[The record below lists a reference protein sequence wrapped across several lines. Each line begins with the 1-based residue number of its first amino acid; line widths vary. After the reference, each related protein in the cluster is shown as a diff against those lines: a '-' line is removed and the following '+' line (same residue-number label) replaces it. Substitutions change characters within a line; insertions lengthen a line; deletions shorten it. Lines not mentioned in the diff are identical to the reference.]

1 MGCCGE
7 KNNKFS
13 TMEFFVDLFI
23 LEPNNGQKSCFIIK
37 KIESQKFEKV
47 IEKTLK
53 EHLADSKIL
62 NNKIL
67 GEKFQ
72 FNINNSL
79 FYCYTNENPIVKNF
93 LQIKDLEPFNFE
105 SLYKIS
111 ILLTKNYDKLSLPKI
126 NLINK
131 TKFSSD
137 LNNLNLD
144 FSNVEIDN
152 QKIFDPNLTC
162 DNFILTKPNL
172 TENLSENE
180 GNNNDNENDDMD
192 VNNGQNNESDDN
204 DSEFN
209 SLDEGDE
216 ENNINGNN
224 AENENIKNYI
234 HITGEINANTVKDV
248 FMKLS
253 KYKKVDDEYDN
264 NYELNPKGR
273 KSKGSIYNEDD
284 FFKQKKSGISIV
296 DENILSKR
304 GKEMYRIDEQ
314 EKFESSIDSDIE
326 NKNKEKND
334 ENKINDK
341 NVIDSVFIEEVKMF
355 DLELFSELIDILTTY
370 PYLKRIS
377 FSDFHI
383 EKDFDGWE
391 NILHLI
397 NENSNIRWMDF
408 HKSNIN
414 NSILESICS
423 IIENKRIRYL
433 DISENFINQEGAKTI
448 GFFLSKNKTLQRL
461 ILNNNDLEDFK
472 KEGIHSICEPLIS
485 HPNIELLDFSS
496 MTVTGCGE
504 YVANL
509 IKSSKTLKVII
520 LRDCSLN
527 LKDFQNICRALSS
540 PNISKTIINVDLS
553 HNDMASDKSIEE
565 IGKMIKVNKSLTTL
579 NMEKMNLTMQTYNFI
594 LNGLNENDTIINF
607 SFCYNPK
614 VKPKI
619 ILEYFLHRK
628 KLNTFAYIPY
638 KSSINDKGPKVE
650 FTLEEKKIIEKF
662 KKKRKKVKLITR

>member
-1 MGCCGE
+1 MGCCGD
-7 KNNKFS
+7 KHANFS
-13 TMEFFVDLFI
+13 TMDLFI
-23 LEPNNGQKSCFIIK
+23 DLFTLIPDKTNKKYFHIK
-37 KIESQKFEKV
+37 KVESVKC
-47 IEKTLK
+47 EKTIQKTLIEYIIETK
-53 EHLADSKIL
+53 ISK
-62 NNKIL
+62 NNYL
-67 GEKFQ
+67 EDNFQ

-273 KSKGSIYNEDD
+273 KSKGLIYNEDD
-284 FFKQKKSGISIV
+284 YFNQKKSGISIV

-423 IIENKRIRYL
+423 IIESKRIRYL

-448 GFFLSKNKTLQRL
+448 GYFLSKNKTLQRL